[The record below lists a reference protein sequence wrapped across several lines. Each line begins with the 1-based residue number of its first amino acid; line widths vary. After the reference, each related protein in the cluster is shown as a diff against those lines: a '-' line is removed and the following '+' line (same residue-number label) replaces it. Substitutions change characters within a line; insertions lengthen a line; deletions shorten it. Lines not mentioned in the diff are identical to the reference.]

1 MSEPTVFYPV
11 MVQGSPE
18 WKAHRA
24 KFLNASDAPA
34 MMGESANCTR
44 LALLTQFTTGV
55 GPEHSIYVEEVV
67 FPAGHEAE
75 ARCRMLAEE
84 VMGTE
89 LAPSVA
95 TRGRLGASYD
105 GLDMLGEMWWEHK
118 SMNAA
123 LRKCMVPG
131 ATGADLPPQ
140 YRIQLEQE
148 AMVLGAKRGLF
159 SASEWSPAG
168 ELIDHR
174 SVWYDSDPELAARIA
189 AGWDQFIV
197 DAANH
202 TPVVEPVKPTAAP
215 IKSLPA
221 LLVQVRGEVVASNI
235 KEYRAASVALLAGI
249 STSLETDQDFE
260 DAAAAVKACQAAED
274 RLARLMED
282 VFAQAAS
289 IDEVRR
295 SVDEISGMFRTKR
308 LALDKLCEAR
318 KKSLRAE
325 IVTEHQD
332 LLTAHVKALN
342 DTNRRGWIPRTTADF
357 QEAIKGKRTFTSMRE
372 ACGVLLM
379 QKKLALNEQ
388 QNLMTRNWAALTD
401 AEGVDWA
408 FLLAD
413 FSAVGTK
420 PAEDFKAIADARI
433 AAHKAAAEAKRLK
446 DEAQKKAAEDAK
458 RLAEET
464 AAAAAVAAQAS
475 TPAAAPVVA
484 VPVALQVPTAAEQ
497 PMSASMMTP
506 AELAA
511 VRQPAARQPDEIPSL
526 PLGTINAL
534 FGAGFS
540 MTSQF
545 VNDAL
550 GVPHRNTTGSGKLYY
565 ESDLDLIG
573 AKLVALV
580 QRKLAERSPF

>member
-44 LALLTQFTTGV
+44 LALLTQFSTGV
-55 GPEHSIYVEEVV
+55 GPEHSAYVLEVV

-123 LRKCMVPG
+123 LRECMVPG

-215 IKSLPA
+215 IRALPA

-274 RLARLMED
+274 RLARLVED

-388 QNLMTRNWAALTD
+388 QNLMTRNWAVTD

-408 FLLAD
+408 FLFAD
-413 FSAVGTK
+413 FSTVGTK

-484 VPVALQVPTAAEQ
+484 VPVALQVPTAAAQ

-511 VRQPAARQPDEIPSL
+511 VRRPAARQTAEEPTL
-526 PLGTINAL
+526 KLGEVAATL
-534 FGAGFS
+534 GAGIT
-540 MTSQF
+540 MTEVFITETLKIKKPAQPAGARGVLFLPSQL
-545 VNDAL
+545 NEAL
-550 GVPHRNTTGSGKLYY
+550 
-565 ESDLDLIG
+565 E
-573 AKLVALV
+573 ALAA
-580 QRKLAERSPF
+580 LALSKRR

>member
-24 KFLNASDAPA
+24 RFFNASDAPA

-44 LALLTQFTTGV
+44 LALLTQFSTGV
-55 GPEHSIYVEEVV
+55 GPEHSAYVEEVV

-84 VMGTE
+84 VMCTE

-123 LRKCMVPG
+123 LRACMVPG
-131 ATGADLPPQ
+131 ATGRDLPPQ

-148 AMVLGAKRGLF
+148 AMVLGAKHGLF

-174 SVWYDSDPELAARIA
+174 CVWYDSDPELAARIA

-215 IKSLPA
+215 IKALPA

-235 KEYRAASVALLAGI
+235 VEYRAASVALLAGI

-289 IDEVRR
+289 IDDVRR

-325 IVTEHQD
+325 IVTAHQD
-332 LLTAHVKALN
+332 LLAAHVKALN

-372 ACGVLLM
+372 ACGTLLM
-379 QKKLALNEQ
+379 QTKLALNER
-388 QNLMTRNWAALTD
+388 QNLMTRNWSVLTD
-401 AEGVDWA
+401 ADGVDWS
-408 FLLAD
+408 FLFAD
-413 FSAVGTK
+413 FATVGVK

-433 AAHKAAAEAKRLK
+433 AAHKAEVEKKRLQEEEQKKREADEAEARRVASEK
-446 DEAQKKAAEDAK
+446 
-458 RLAEET
+458 
-464 AAAAAVAAQAS
+464 AAAAVVPAPVLAPAV
-475 TPAAAPVVA
+475 AAAPA
-484 VPVALQVPTAAEQ
+484 QADLLRAPPPPVPADLP
-497 PMSASMMTP
+497 ASMRAP
-506 AELAA
+506 ADLPPARPTEL
-511 VRQPAARQPDEIPSL
+511 PTL
-526 PLGTINAL
+526 KLGDICAL
-534 FGAGFS
+534 FGFT
-540 MTSQF
+540 MTADF
-545 VNDAL
+545 VRETL
-550 GVPHRNTTGSGKLYY
+550 KVPHRNTAGAGKLYY
-565 ESDLDLIG
+565 ESDLPRIG
-573 AKLVALV
+573 KALLAHIQAKLVV
-580 QRKLAERSPF
+580 QSPF